1 VDDLGKLLSYLRGH
15 PEEPVTR
22 VSIAT
27 GVSEQAIA
35 AFAAAGLLPAVPPGA
50 EPEPTCTCDGRSRC
64 PVCRATV
71 ARRIAQATPGFPAS
85 PSSPGASRPGMR
97 SRRLG

>member
-15 PEEPVTR
+15 PDDPVTR

-50 EPEPTCTCDGRSRC
+50 EPEPACTCNGSSRC
-64 PVCRATV
+64 PVCRADV
-71 ARRIAQATPGFPAS
+71 ARRIVQSAS
-85 PSSPGASRPGMR
+85 GLSAAPSSAGPPGMR
-97 SRRLG
+97 SRRLL

>member
-50 EPEPTCTCDGRSRC
+50 EPEPPCTCNGRSRC
-64 PVCRATV
+64 PVCRAQV
-71 ARRIAQATPGFPAS
+71 ARRIAQATPGLTAS
-85 PSSPGASRPGMR
+85 PQSPGAGLPGMR
-97 SRRLG
+97 SRRLR